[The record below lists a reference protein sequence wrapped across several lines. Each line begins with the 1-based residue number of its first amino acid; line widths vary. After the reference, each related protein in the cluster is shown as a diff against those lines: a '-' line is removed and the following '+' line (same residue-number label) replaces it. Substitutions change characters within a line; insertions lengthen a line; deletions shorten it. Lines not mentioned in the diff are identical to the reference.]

1 MWYPPPP
8 PLFAPSFLLLFL
20 SKILIL
26 PHSPPKSPPFPQP
39 LYILRGRR
47 HAVPLEDEVALG
59 IGVTLGIV
67 VTLGI
72 GVTLGT
78 GVKLGTDDDDDET
91 ATPQPTVSVSNK
103 VTQPL
108 TQGVEQI
115 YVSVVV
121 GFSFGQHT
129 PGHPTVE
136 VTIAILSERR
146 HSVVVKPE
154 GQGLIVVNV
163 TVGQSGLAKVVI
175 TSTVVVVI
183 AFLVRIGQVCCVE
196 DVKLGMGSERMR
208 VLEEGWWV

>member
-8 PLFAPSFLLLFL
+8 PPFAPSFLLLFL

-47 HAVPLEDEVALG
+47 HAVPLEDEVALE
-59 IGVTLGIV
+59 
-67 VTLGI
+67 I

-78 GVKLGTDDDDDET
+78 GFKLGTDDDDDET

-115 YVSVVV
+115 YISVVV

-136 VTIAILSERR
+136 VTIAIQSGRR
-146 HSVVVKPE
+146 HSVVVKPK
-154 GQGLIVVNV
+154 GKGL
-163 TVGQSGLAKVVI
+163 L
-175 TSTVVVVI
+175 
-183 AFLVRIGQVCCVE
+183 
-196 DVKLGMGSERMR
+196 
-208 VLEEGWWV
+208 